1 MGILTCLGLRRPN
14 QWEPPTL
21 LDHLLSSPLTFL
33 AICFY
38 RIILL
43 LRGHPFHPPPN
54 RPAVRVVCISDTH
67 DQIVKVPPGD
77 ILIHAGDLTNA
88 GTAADI
94 QRQLDW
100 LKSHPHPVKIVI
112 AGNHDSWFDVRS
124 RPQED
129 KASGARVD
137 LSGLLYLESGLT
149 VQEVRGR
156 KVTIFGVPDIP
167 QCGPES
173 FAFQYTPNTQPWLSK
188 IPPHTDILI
197 THSPPVSHIL
207 PRPRPQ
213 YQFHPSQG
221 WSLVS

>member
-1 MGILTCLGLRRPN
+1 MGLQPHWELGPITSQPYELTSPPSFSHHQHRLLPAPAHTIDADIMGILTCLGLRRRN

-33 AICFY
+33 TICFY
-38 RIILL
+38 RVVLL

-54 RPAVRVVCISDTH
+54 KPAVRVVCISDTH
-67 DQIVKVPPGD
+67 DQFVHVPPGD

-100 LKSHPHPVKIVI
+100 LKSHPHPVKIVV

-173 FAFQYTPNTQPWLSK
+173 FA
-188 IPPHTDILI
+188 
-197 THSPPVSHIL
+197 
-207 PRPRPQ
+207 
-213 YQFHPSQG
+213 
-221 WSLVS
+221 